1 MRPALRLA
9 SIRTTPT
16 PAFRRALGSSLLAA
30 PRPHRRQ
37 FTDAA
42 SHPANKIQFYL
53 SRSDDPYLNLSIEH
67 HLLQNSPPD
76 STVLFIYTNRPC
88 IVIGRNQNPWVEVNL
103 PLIEALKANGGL
115 GPALGDGDA
124 MRVELVRRRSGG
136 GTVFH
141 DGGNVNYSVICPPA
155 TFDRNKHA
163 EMVVRALKGLGVSGA
178 RVNCRHDIVMDVDGP
193 SPPASSCAAE
203 PPNTFK
209 VSGSAFKLT
218 RLRSLHHGT
227 CLLSSPNL
235 GRISEFLRSPA
246 KPFIKARGVESVRS
260 KVRNV
265 GVGNAE
271 FEEGVREEFGRMYE
285 RFDVD
290 CVVGGEAGEIP
301 GVRDGMREL
310 KVGFHD
316 VFCWANPRLTV
327 PVPGLD
333 IRTDA
338 AIHILYVAYGGRPPA
353 PAQLRPGC
361 KSLKTRTED
370 PMLTVAQANLHLEV
384 RQGTIQTLA
393 VDGETVRPEGDA
405 SCFYDLPSWDAL
417 LQAGGMESER
427 VGRAAS
433 WLGGLLGSSR
443 KTD

>member
-1 MRPALRLA
+1 MRPALRIA
-9 SIRTTPT
+9 SVRTTPT
-16 PAFRRALGSSLLAA
+16 PFRRVPWSSLQAA
-30 PRPHRRQ
+30 PRHRRQ

-42 SHPANKIQFYL
+42 KHPANKIQFYL

-103 PLIEALKANGGL
+103 PLIEALKTHGAELEPKL
-115 GPALGDGDA
+115 GEGDGEA
-124 MRVELVRRRSGG
+124 LRVDLVRRRSGG

-155 TFDRNKHA
+155 VFDRNKHA
-163 EMVVRALKGLGVSGA
+163 EMVVRALRGLGVSGA
-178 RVNCRHDIVMDVDGP
+178 KVNCRHDIVMDVDGP
-193 SPPASSCAAE
+193 SPPASSCAPE
-203 PPNTFK
+203 SPNTFK

-246 KPFIKARGVESVRS
+246 APFIKARGVESVRS

-271 FEEGVREEFGRMYE
+271 FEEGVRGQFGEMYGG
-285 RFDVD
+285 FDVD
-290 CVVGGEAGEIP
+290 CVVGEEAEEIP
-301 GVRDGMREL
+301 GVRDGMEEL

-316 VFCWANPRLTV
+316 VLV
-327 PVPGLD
+327 LG
-333 IRTDA
+333 
-338 AIHILYVAYGGRPPA
+338 
-353 PAQLRPGC
+353 
-361 KSLKTRTED
+361 
-370 PMLTVAQANLHLEV
+370 EV
-384 RQGTIQTLA
+384 QG
-393 VDGETVRPEGDA
+393 
-405 SCFYDLPSWDAL
+405 
-417 LQAGGMESER
+417 
-427 VGRAAS
+427 
-433 WLGGLLGSSR
+433 
-443 KTD
+443 

>member
-155 TFDRNKHA
+155 AFDRNKHA
-163 EMVVRALKGLGVSGA
+163 EMVVRALRGLGVPGA
-178 RVNCRHDIVMDVDGP
+178 KVNCRHDIVVDTAP
-193 SPPASSCAAE
+193 SEPTPEACLAE
-203 PPNTFK
+203 EKAGTFK

-227 CLLSSPNL
+227 CLLSSPYL
-235 GRISEFLRSPA
+235 PRISEFLRSPGA
-246 KPFIKARGVESVRS
+246 PFIKARGVESVRS

-265 GVGNAE
+265 GVGNEE
-271 FEEGVREEFGRMYE
+271 FEEGVRVEFGGMYGG
-285 RFDVD
+285 FDVER
-290 CVVGGEAGEIP
+290 VVGDEAGEMP
-301 GVRDGMREL
+301 SVRDGMAEL
-310 KVGFHD
+310 RV
-316 VFCWANPRLTV
+316 C
-327 PVPGLD
+327 
-333 IRTDA
+333 
-338 AIHILYVAYGGRPPA
+338 
-353 PAQLRPGC
+353 
-361 KSLKTRTED
+361 
-370 PMLTVAQANLHLEV
+370 
-384 RQGTIQTLA
+384 
-393 VDGETVRPEGDA
+393 
-405 SCFYDLPSWDAL
+405 
-417 LQAGGMESER
+417 SEE
-427 VGRAAS
+427 ADDDDDDDDEEADS
-433 WLGGLLGSSR
+433 EL
-443 KTD
+443 

>member
-9 SIRTTPT
+9 SVRTATTP
-16 PAFRRALGSSLLAA
+16 PFRRALGSSLQAA
-30 PRPHRRQ
+30 PRLHRQ

-42 SHPANKIQFYL
+42 RHPDNKIQFYL

-103 PLIEALKANGGL
+103 PLIEALKRNGRL
-115 GPALGDGDA
+115 GPALGGGDGEALGVD
-124 MRVELVRRRSGG
+124 LVRRRSGG

-141 DGGNVNYSVICPPA
+141 DAGNVNYSVICPPA
-155 TFDRNKHA
+155 VFDRNKHA
-163 EMVVRALKGLGVSGA
+163 EMVVRALRGLGVPGA

-246 KPFIKARGVESVRS
+246 APFIKARGVESVRS

-271 FEEGVREEFGRMYE
+271 FEEGVRGEFGGMYGG
-285 RFDVD
+285 FDVD
-290 CVVGGEAGEIP
+290 CGVRGEAAEIP
-301 GVRDGMREL
+301 GVRDGMKEL
-310 KVGFHD
+310 KVGFPQC
-316 VFCWANPRLTV
+316 VLLCWGAH
-327 PVPGLD
+327 G
-333 IRTDA
+333 
-338 AIHILYVAYGGRPPA
+338 
-353 PAQLRPGC
+353 
-361 KSLKTRTED
+361 
-370 PMLTVAQANLHLEV
+370 
-384 RQGTIQTLA
+384 
-393 VDGETVRPEGDA
+393 
-405 SCFYDLPSWDAL
+405 
-417 LQAGGMESER
+417 
-427 VGRAAS
+427 
-433 WLGGLLGSSR
+433 
-443 KTD
+443 